1 MTAITNKMTKAQL
14 VAMVEQLLGEK
25 AALQHENQEMKKKLE
40 TKNNPSWL
48 ATRARSTQ
56 IPGWISSSAWRK
68 P

>member
-1 MTAITNKMTKAQL
+1 MSNLNKATKAELIKMVVAMSEKL
-14 VAMVEQLLGEK
+14 VALE
-25 AALQHENQEMKKKLE
+25 HENEEMKKKLE